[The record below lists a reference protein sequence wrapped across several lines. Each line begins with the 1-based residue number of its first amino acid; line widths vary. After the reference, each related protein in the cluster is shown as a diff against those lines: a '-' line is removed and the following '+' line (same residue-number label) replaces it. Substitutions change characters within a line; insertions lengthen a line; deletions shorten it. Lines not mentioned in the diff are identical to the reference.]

1 MERIDTHLLVNKG
14 YLKGM
19 EETALR
25 RVRGDRVQKTSFAV
39 YLFGL
44 FAFSYHVYVLPIKR
58 KILKEKR

>member
-1 MERIDTHLLVNKG
+1 
-14 YLKGM
+14 M